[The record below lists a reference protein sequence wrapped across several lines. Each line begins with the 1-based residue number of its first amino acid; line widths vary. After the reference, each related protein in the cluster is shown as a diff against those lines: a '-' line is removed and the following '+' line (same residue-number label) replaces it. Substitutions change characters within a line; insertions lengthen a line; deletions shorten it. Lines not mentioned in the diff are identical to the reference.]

1 MKSLIKNYINLLT
14 IEKLEEFGIKNDI
27 HLSNDEL
34 KFLLNLVK
42 EHYEDIIKD
51 DSKYLEELEK
61 NINPNEFVKVKELY
75 LHYKNKY
82 KGYLF

>member
-42 EHYEDIIKD
+42 EHYEDIMKD

-75 LHYKNKY
+75 LYYKNRY

>member
-1 MKSLIKNYINLLT
+1 MKSLIRNYINLLT

-42 EHYEDIIKD
+42 EHYEDIMKD
-51 DSKYLEELEK
+51 DSKYLSILEK

-75 LHYKNKY
+75 LYYKNRY